1 MRAPTCAR
9 RGAPR
14 STTSLAIRCAPPAT
28 GSFAGVCSPSAS
40 TAGFSCRRSPAET
53 LTRSSNCAACTSCR
67 SFRQLA
73 ARREVP
79 AAMLASLR
87 PFDSLEDD
95 APWREVVRTDI
106 CSTALWSP
114 RLATRASRARMES
127 WHRPGREPE
136 SGGLRRPPL
145 AREQNPCPVR
155 GSFGSRGHRNTRRE
169 ECCRGPCSLTAW
181 FPREFSRSGLRCG
194 AASSSP
200 MRPRR
205 SGPTAR
211 RARGGG
217 RLRRG
222 ASASRSRP
230 EGPLPVVL
238 RTRGDRALHGPP
250 RVDPLHRPASWSVAV
265 DGFARAAPQR
275 RSSCP
280 ILPPRRR
287 CIDPA
292 RIR

>member
-1 MRAPTCAR
+1 MAGIHVASTVAALEQALEDRILNCELDAGAHLREAGRAAEYDVARHSLRAACDRLVR
-9 RGAPR
+9 RGL
-14 STTSLAIRCAPPAT
+14 LAKR
-28 GSFAGVCSPSAS
+28 VNR
-40 TAGFSCRRSPAET
+40 GFSCRRSPAET

-169 ECCRGPCSLTAW
+169 ECCRG
-181 FPREFSRSGLRCG
+181 
-194 AASSSP
+194 
-200 MRPRR
+200 
-205 SGPTAR
+205 
-211 RARGGG
+211 
-217 RLRRG
+217 
-222 ASASRSRP
+222 
-230 EGPLPVVL
+230 
-238 RTRGDRALHGPP
+238 
-250 RVDPLHRPASWSVAV
+250 RVH
-265 DGFARAAPQR
+265 
-275 RSSCP
+275 
-280 ILPPRRR
+280 
-287 CIDPA
+287 
-292 RIR
+292 